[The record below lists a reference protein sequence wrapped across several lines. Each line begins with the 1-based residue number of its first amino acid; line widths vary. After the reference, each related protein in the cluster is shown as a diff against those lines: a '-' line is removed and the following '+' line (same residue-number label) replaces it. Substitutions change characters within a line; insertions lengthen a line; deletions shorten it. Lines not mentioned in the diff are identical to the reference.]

1 MDEIERLK
9 EETKIND
16 DELLNAQ
23 TKISELLTY
32 LNYEKEDILQEICLI
47 EKKNQKNWEYQK
59 QQLMQL
65 KNTLSFKK

>member
-1 MDEIERLK
+1 MDEIERLT
-9 EETKIND
+9 EEIKIND

>member
-9 EETKIND
+9 EEIKIND

>member
-9 EETKIND
+9 EEIKIND

-47 EKKNQKNWEYQK
+47 EKKTRKIGNIRN
-59 QQLMQL
+59 
-65 KNTLSFKK
+65 NN

>member
-9 EETKIND
+9 GETKIND

-32 LNYEKEDILQEICLI
+32 INYEKEDILQEICLI

>member
-9 EETKIND
+9 EEIKIND

-47 EKKNQKNWEYQK
+47 EKKN
-59 QQLMQL
+59 
-65 KNTLSFKK
+65 

>member
-9 EETKIND
+9 EEIKIND

-47 EKKNQKNWEYQK
+47 EKKKLEKLGISETTINAI
-59 QQLMQL
+59 
-65 KNTLSFKK
+65 KKYFIV

>member
-9 EETKIND
+9 EEIKIND

-65 KNTLSFKK
+65 KNT